1 MNQAMQASGD
11 NLKPIQLAK
20 PVWIAI
26 GTVAAISALACAA
39 GSLLDARQFYFS
51 YLTAWLFGISLG
63 VGALFWIML
72 HYLSGASWSI
82 VVRRQWENIV
92 VSLVP
97 LALLFVP
104 ILLGLKCLYEWAE
117 PVSPG
122 TVDSLAHKRAY
133 LNTPRFAIF
142 GIVFLLGWC
151 WMAFRLRQWS
161 LKQDLTGDPE
171 YSRLP
176 RWNSATGMIFL
187 GLSTTFAAF
196 DWIMS
201 LDPHWTSTMFGVY
214 FWAGSIVGSLA
225 LLIVVVTLLRGAG
238 FLRHTIT
245 AEHLHDL
252 GKLLFAFVIFWA
264 YIAYCQYFLIWYAN
278 VSEETP
284 WYLHRLAGSWRWF
297 ALTMPVGHFVVP
309 FLILLPRDT
318 KRQPLVLGLVAGW
331 VLVFHYVDL
340 YWQVMPVLH
349 RDGAQLHWLDGATVI
364 LMGAVISGVVLYGL
378 TRAALVPLRDP
389 ALAPLAAAP
398 KGAKTS

>member
-1 MNQAMQASGD
+1 MQAAGD
-11 NLKPIQLAK
+11 DLKPIRLAK
-20 PVWIAI
+20 PVWIVI
-26 GTVAAISALACAA
+26 GTVAAVSALACAA

-72 HYLSGASWSI
+72 HYLSGARWSI
-82 VVRRQWENIV
+82 AVRRQWENIA
-92 VSLVP
+92 VSVVP

-104 ILLGLKCLYEWAE
+104 ILLGLKYLYEWAE

-122 TVDSLAHKRAY
+122 AVDTLAHKRAY

-142 GIVFLLGWC
+142 AVVFLAGWC
-151 WMAFRLRQWS
+151 WMAYRLRHWS
-161 LKQDLTGDPE
+161 VKQDLTGDPE
-171 YSRLP
+171 FSSLP
-176 RWNSATGMIFL
+176 RWHSATGMIFL
-187 GLSTTFAAF
+187 ALSTTFAVF

-201 LDPHWTSTMFGVY
+201 LEPHWTSTMFGVY

-225 LLIVVVTLLRGAG
+225 LLIVVVTLLRWAR
-238 FLRHTIT
+238 FLRHTVS

-264 YIAYCQYFLIWYAN
+264 YIAFCQYFLIWYAN

-297 ALTMPVGHFVVP
+297 ALALPIGHFVVP

-331 VLVFHYVDL
+331 VLAFHNIDL

-349 RDGAQLHWLDGATVI
+349 REGAQPHWLDIVALI
-364 LMGAVISGVVLYGL
+364 FMSAVIAGAVLYGL
-378 TRAALVPLRDP
+378 TRAALVPLRDA

-398 KGAKTS
+398 EGMKKS